1 MEITLRAIDAD
12 NWHAC
17 VKLTVSDEQKQNV
30 AENAVSLAQA
40 AYEKQWYP
48 HGVYVDD
55 MSVGFLM
62 FGTDQETK
70 RVEVCRFM
78 IDMQHQ
84 GKGYGKAALVK
95 LFDLIKIR
103 YGAISLYTSIVP
115 ENHVAKNLYE
125 SAGFSMTGEV
135 MWEELVM
142 VKQIV

>member
-12 NWHAC
+12 NWHDC
-17 VKLTVSDEQKQNV
+17 IKLTVSEEQKQNV

-48 HGVYVDD
+48 HGVYKDD
-55 MSVGFLM
+55 TLVGFLM

-84 GKGYGKAALVK
+84 GKSYGKAALVK

-103 YGAISLYTSIVP
+103 YALFLSIRASCRRIMLQRSFMKVQD
-115 ENHVAKNLYE
+115 
-125 SAGFSMTGEV
+125 SA
-135 MWEELVM
+135 
-142 VKQIV
+142 

>member
-1 MEITLRAIDAD
+1 MVMTLRAIDAD

-17 VKLTVSDEQKQNV
+17 MKLTVSEEQKQNV

-48 HGVYVDD
+48 HGIYSDD
-55 MSVGFLM
+55 ILVGFLM

-78 IDMQHQ
+78 IDKQYQ

-95 LFDLIKIR
+95 LFELIQIR

-115 ENHVAKNLYE
+115 ENDAARKLYE
-125 SAGFSMTGEV
+125 SAGFEMTGEV
-135 MWEELVM
+135 MWDELVM
-142 VKQIV
+142 VKQI

>member
-1 MEITLRAIDAD
+1 MQMTLRAIDAD

-17 VKLTVSDEQKQNV
+17 VKLTVTEEQKENV

-48 HGVYVDD
+48 HGIYVEDTI
-55 MSVGFLM
+55 VGFLM

-78 IDMQHQ
+78 IDKQHQ
-84 GKGYGKAALVK
+84 GKGYGKAALMK

-103 YGAISLYTSIVP
+103 YGAISFYTSIVP
-115 ENHVAKNLYE
+115 KNHIARKLYE

-142 VKQIV
+142 MKQIV

>member
-1 MEITLRAIDAD
+1 MVMTLRAIDAD

-17 VKLTVSDEQKQNV
+17 VKLTVNEEQKQNV

-48 HGVYVDD
+48 HGIY
-55 MSVGFLM
+55 SNETLVGFLM

-70 RVEVCRFM
+70 RVELCRFM
-78 IDMQHQ
+78 IDKQYQ
-84 GKGYGKAALVK
+84 GKGYGKATLVK
-95 LFDLIKIR
+95 LFELINIR

-115 ENHVAKNLYE
+115 ENDAAKKLYE
-125 SAGFSMTGEV
+125 SAGFKMTGEV

-142 VKQIV
+142 VKRIE